1 MQTLFIGSGKG
12 GVGKSTVTV
21 NLAVALAQQGISVG
35 LLDADL
41 YGPSVPIMMGLRR
54 LSPRIIP
61 DAEGRDRLIPFNK
74 FGVKVISI
82 GFFVEEARSVLWRGP
97 MLHGALQKML
107 MEVEWGDL
115 DLLLI
120 DLPPGTG
127 DIPISLSQLLK
138 VNGALIVCTPQQVA
152 VLDAIKAI
160 NAFDQLQIPV
170 VGIVENMAGFT
181 APSQET
187 FHIFGKGKA
196 QELAANFKIPLL
208 HSIPLLPAVGVG
220 SDEGYPAACHQG
232 ANAVGLHFHE
242 LANALK
248 LALPQPIV

>member
-1 MQTLFIGSGKG
+1 MHTLFVGSGKG
-12 GVGKSTVTV
+12 GVGKSTVSV
-21 NLAVALAQQGISVG
+21 NLAVALAQQGLRVG

-41 YGPSVPIMMGLRR
+41 YGPSIPIMFGLRR
-54 LSPRIIP
+54 LSPRVIP

-107 MEVEWGDL
+107 LEVEWGPL

-138 VNGALIVCTPQQVA
+138 VDGALVVCTPQEVA
-152 VLDAIKAI
+152 ILDAIKAI
-160 NAFDQLQIPV
+160 NAFDQLQIPLL
-170 VGIVENMAGFT
+170 GLIENMAGFT
-181 APSQET
+181 TPDNHT
-187 FHIFGKGKA
+187 YHIFGKGKA
-196 QELAANFKIPLL
+196 EELAQRFSIPLL
-208 HSIPLLPAVGVG
+208 HSIPLLPSIGIG

-232 ANAVGLHFHE
+232 NHDAGRHFHI
-242 LANALK
+242 LGSALRER
-248 LALPQPIV
+248 LPHH